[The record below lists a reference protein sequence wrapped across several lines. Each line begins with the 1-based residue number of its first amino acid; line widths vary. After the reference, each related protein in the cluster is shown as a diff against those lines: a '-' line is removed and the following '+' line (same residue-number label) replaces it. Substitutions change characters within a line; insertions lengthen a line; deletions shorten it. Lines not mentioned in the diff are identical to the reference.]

1 MKECL
6 SAATECQN
14 DWYNNCYLETGFYQ
28 RGLGMSTGLF
38 FRGFCGFA
46 LQLVPSTLFMLLPFR
61 KECFSIGKR
70 RAFLL
75 FAAVSIFLSMVY
87 PLNVWLNKYSEKTGN
102 LDDNLY
108 MLLSI
113 VIVAVLFFL
122 ITREKTV
129 RKLFVLFIV
138 INYAA
143 IQFFL
148 SNMLM
153 DILPLQKQN
162 MVYNDATIAAYLI
175 VTALLLPPFALFLYR
190 TVKDYLQSL
199 TSDGIMPEFLFLAV
213 IFALYLVLNALYSA
227 FWVSLRDEYHLA
239 SAYYIPYSLFL
250 SLLLMFTLYS
260 IFSLSVS
267 KENNRKHE
275 LELALMRQ
283 NYNHIDEKMQQQRRS
298 LHDTRQLLRNLSTLA
313 KEGSK
318 EELLKYIDDTM
329 KTTVVSEIQFCANP
343 CINGL
348 LQYYAHASETQG
360 IVFSVQAAC
369 GSLPF
374 TDTDLTILLG
384 NALDNAIRAAEE
396 SKGVVPDSQPEIRF
410 TAGPVKD
417 QFAFQIENTCLSVS
431 WSETFPREQY
441 VDRDSF
447 LPASAFM
454 STHGGGYGLK
464 RMEMICRKYGGY
476 AWFSYDPAGKCF
488 TTRLMLPLM
497 EE

>member
-1 MKECL
+1 MLVYDVVSQIPDRQHLIRNILQPVFPAGYIADHPFCGEIGVHLSTNQPGECL
-6 SAATECQN
+6 RISFAKHQFIKQFT
-14 DWYNNCYLETGFYQ
+14 LLTH
-28 RGLGMSTGLF
+28 TV
-38 FRGFCGFA
+38 FRYISM
-46 LQLVPSTLFMLLPFR
+46 PSRWSHSCCIICAM
-61 KECFSIGKR
+61 
-70 RAFLL
+70 
-75 FAAVSIFLSMVY
+75 Y

-239 SAYYIPYSLFL
+239 FQTNH
-250 SLLLMFTLYS
+250 LLDYM
-260 IFSLSVS
+260 
-267 KENNRKHE
+267 N
-275 LELALMRQ
+275 
-283 NYNHIDEKMQQQRRS
+283 
-298 LHDTRQLLRNLSTLA
+298 
-313 KEGSK
+313 EGFK
-318 EELLKYIDDTM
+318 
-329 KTTVVSEIQFCANP
+329 
-343 CINGL
+343 
-348 LQYYAHASETQG
+348 
-360 IVFSVQAAC
+360 
-369 GSLPF
+369 
-374 TDTDLTILLG
+374 
-384 NALDNAIRAAEE
+384 
-396 SKGVVPDSQPEIRF
+396 
-410 TAGPVKD
+410 
-417 QFAFQIENTCLSVS
+417 
-431 WSETFPREQY
+431 
-441 VDRDSF
+441 
-447 LPASAFM
+447 
-454 STHGGGYGLK
+454 
-464 RMEMICRKYGGY
+464 
-476 AWFSYDPAGKCF
+476 
-488 TTRLMLPLM
+488 
-497 EE
+497 

>member
-1 MKECL
+1 
-6 SAATECQN
+6 
-14 DWYNNCYLETGFYQ
+14 
-28 RGLGMSTGLF
+28 MSTGLF

-239 SAYYIPYSLFL
+239 SACYIPYSLFL
-250 SLLLMFTLYS
+250 SLLLMF
-260 IFSLSVS
+260 
-267 KENNRKHE
+267 KQE
-275 LELALMRQ
+275 A
-283 NYNHIDEKMQQQRRS
+283 
-298 LHDTRQLLRNLSTLA
+298 
-313 KEGSK
+313 
-318 EELLKYIDDTM
+318 
-329 KTTVVSEIQFCANP
+329 
-343 CINGL
+343 
-348 LQYYAHASETQG
+348 
-360 IVFSVQAAC
+360 
-369 GSLPF
+369 
-374 TDTDLTILLG
+374 
-384 NALDNAIRAAEE
+384 
-396 SKGVVPDSQPEIRF
+396 
-410 TAGPVKD
+410 
-417 QFAFQIENTCLSVS
+417 
-431 WSETFPREQY
+431 
-441 VDRDSF
+441 
-447 LPASAFM
+447 
-454 STHGGGYGLK
+454 
-464 RMEMICRKYGGY
+464 
-476 AWFSYDPAGKCF
+476 
-488 TTRLMLPLM
+488 
-497 EE
+497 